1 MRRLIFSFIM
11 LIIGLMLAACRT
23 GVSHVAISSRTDS
36 IYITRLVP
44 YPNPADS
51 ATIRAL
57 IDCSEGGKVVLKS
70 LETSHTKN
78 VELQVAI
85 DSLGELLANMAVRR
99 DTIYVPQQEVYVDRR
114 IEVPVEVEAKLTK
127 WQSLKQDIGG
137 WAIGALSAV
146 VLAGVIWLI
155 LTFKLKK
162 S

>member
-1 MRRLIFSFIM
+1 MSRYSSLVLFMALI
-11 LIIGLMLAACRT
+11 LGLAACRT

-36 IYITRLVP
+36 IYITKLVP

-85 DSLGELLANMAVRR
+85 DSLGELLASMAVRR

-114 IEVPVEVEAKLTK
+114 IEVPVEVEAKLTR

-146 VLAGVIWLI
+146 VIALMGWIAWRRA
-155 LTFKLKK
+155 TR
-162 S
+162 